1 MNILANDGIDP
12 AGKQLLEEAGF
23 MVDTNKI
30 AQEELPEKLKNYDGI
45 IVRSATTVRES
56 LINTCAGRLR
66 FIGRA
71 GVGLDNIDVEAAKA
85 RNIEVLNTPAA
96 SSLSVAELVFAHLF
110 GLSRFVHR
118 SNRELTDGSAEQ
130 FNRLKKEYAGGWE
143 LWGKTLGIIGFGRIG
158 QEVGRIAKG
167 IGMQVIVFDVVFES
181 SASLKGETEQ
191 KHGVEVCSLD
201 ELLRRADCVSLHTP
215 GLGKPLIDAEAFRK
229 MKKGA
234 VLINCS
240 RGGIVD
246 EQALLDALDSGH
258 LLAAGLDVFAHE
270 PTPDSRL
277 LNHPRISV
285 SPHIGASTA
294 EAQERVGIEMARRII
309 EAFKV

>member
-1 MNILANDGIDP
+1 MKILANDGIDP

-23 MVDTNKI
+23 TVDTNKI
-30 AQEELPEKLKNYDGI
+30 AQEELPEKLRNYDGI

-56 LINTCAGRLR
+56 LMDACRGSLK

-71 GVGLDNIDVEAAKA
+71 GVGLDNIDVVAAKA
-85 RNIEVLNTPAA
+85 RNILVLNTPAA

-118 SNRELTDGSAEQ
+118 SNRELTDGSASQ

-143 LWGKTLGIIGFGRIG
+143 LFGKTLGIIGFGRIG

-167 IGMQVIVFDVVFES
+167 IGMQVVVFDVVFES
-181 SASLKGETEQ
+181 SASLARETEQ
-191 KHGVEVCSLD
+191 KHGVLVGALD
-201 ELLRRADCVSLHTP
+201 EVLVKADCISLHTP
-215 GLGKPLIDAEAFRK
+215 GLAKPLIDAGAIQK

-240 RGGIVD
+240 RGGIID
-246 EQALLDALDSGH
+246 EQALLDALDSGQ
-258 LLAAGLDVFAHE
+258 LLAAGLDVFANE

-309 EAFKV
+309 EAFPA

>member
-1 MNILANDGIDP
+1 MKILANDGIDP
-12 AGKQLLEEAGF
+12 AGKELLEQAGF
-23 MVDTNKI
+23 TVDTTKI
-30 AQEELPEKLKNYDGI
+30 AQEELPEQLKNYDGI
-45 IVRSATTVRES
+45 VVRSATTVRAA
-56 LINTCAGRLR
+56 LMDACGGRLK

-85 RNIEVLNTPAA
+85 RGIMVLNTPAA
-96 SSLSVAELVFAHLF
+96 SSLSVAELVFSHLF

-118 SNRELTDGSAEQ
+118 SNRELTDGTAAQ

-143 LWGKTLGIIGFGRIG
+143 LFGKTLGIIGFGRIG
-158 QEVGRIAKG
+158 QEVGRIANG
-167 IGMQVIVFDVVFES
+167 IGMKVMVFDVVFES
-181 SASLKGETEQ
+181 SESVARETEQ
-191 KHGVEVCSLD
+191 KYGVVVASLNEVLAQ
-201 ELLRRADCVSLHTP
+201 ADCISLHTP
-215 GLGKPLIDAEAFRK
+215 GLSKPLIDADAIKK

-240 RGGIVD
+240 RGGIID
-246 EQALLDALDSGH
+246 EQALLDALDSGQ
-258 LLAAGLDVFAHE
+258 LLSAGLDVFANE

-294 EAQERVGIEMARRII
+294 EAQERVGIEMAQRII
-309 EAFKV
+309 AAFTP

>member
-1 MNILANDGIDP
+1 MKILANDGIDP

-277 LNHPRISV
+277 LNHPGISV

-294 EAQERVGIEMARRII
+294 EAQERVGLEMARRIV

>member
-1 MNILANDGIDP
+1 MKILANDGIDP

>member
-1 MNILANDGIDP
+1 MKILANDGIDP
-12 AGKQLLEEAGF
+12 AGKELLEQAGF
-23 MVDTNKI
+23 TVDTTKI
-30 AQEELPEKLKNYDGI
+30 AQEELPEQLKNYDGI
-45 IVRSATTVRES
+45 VVRSATTVRAA
-56 LINTCAGRLR
+56 LMDACGGRLK

-85 RNIEVLNTPAA
+85 RGIMVLNTPAA
-96 SSLSVAELVFAHLF
+96 SSLSVAELVFSHLF

-118 SNRELTDGSAEQ
+118 SNRELTDGTAAQ

-143 LWGKTLGIIGFGRIG
+143 LFGKTLGIIGFGRIG
-158 QEVGRIAKG
+158 QEVGRIANG
-167 IGMQVIVFDVVFES
+167 IGMKVMVFDVVFES
-181 SASLKGETEQ
+181 SESVARETEQ
-191 KHGVEVCSLD
+191 KYGVVVASLNEVLAQ
-201 ELLRRADCVSLHTP
+201 ADCISLHTP
-215 GLGKPLIDAEAFRK
+215 GLSKPLIDADAIKK

-240 RGGIVD
+240 RGGIID
-246 EQALLDALDSGH
+246 EQALLAALDSGQ
-258 LLAAGLDVFAHE
+258 LLSAGLDVFANE

-294 EAQERVGIEMARRII
+294 EAQERVGIEMAQRII
-309 EAFKV
+309 AAFTP

>member
-1 MNILANDGIDP
+1 MKILANDGIDP
-12 AGKQLLEEAGF
+12 AGKELLEQAGF
-23 MVDTNKI
+23 TVDTTKI
-30 AQEELPEKLKNYDGI
+30 AQEELLEQLKNYDGI
-45 IVRSATTVRES
+45 VVRSATTVRAA
-56 LINTCAGRLR
+56 LMDACGGRLK

-85 RNIEVLNTPAA
+85 RGIMVLNTPAA
-96 SSLSVAELVFAHLF
+96 SSLSVAELVFSHLF

-118 SNRELTDGSAEQ
+118 SNRELTDGTAAQ

-143 LWGKTLGIIGFGRIG
+143 LFGKTLGIIGFGRIG
-158 QEVGRIAKG
+158 QEVGRIANG
-167 IGMQVIVFDVVFES
+167 IGMKVMVFDVVFES
-181 SASLKGETEQ
+181 SESVARETEQ
-191 KHGVEVCSLD
+191 KYGVVVASLNEVLAQ
-201 ELLRRADCVSLHTP
+201 ADCISLHTP
-215 GLGKPLIDAEAFRK
+215 GLSKPLIDADAIKK

-240 RGGIVD
+240 RGGIID
-246 EQALLDALDSGH
+246 EQALLDALDSGQ
-258 LLAAGLDVFAHE
+258 LLSAGLDVFANE

-294 EAQERVGIEMARRII
+294 EAQERVGIEMAQRII
-309 EAFKV
+309 AAFTP